1 MSADELAA
9 VFLPR
14 LCAQQDL
21 LGEELVGVEEHHG
34 ASIEHHR
41 PPPGRV
47 GSGRRNGG
55 PDVDGLRR
63 HLAEILN
70 DDGSAFIVIF
80 SADETTDG
88 GRETGTTVSPD
99 YTAHTSKFSGKIN
112 WVQIDLSE
120 DAADADHAAEVFRET

>member
-47 GSGRRNGG
+47 GEMVV

-70 DDGSAFIVIF
+70 GDASAFIVIF

-99 YTAHTSKFSGKIN
+99 YTAHTSEFSGKIN